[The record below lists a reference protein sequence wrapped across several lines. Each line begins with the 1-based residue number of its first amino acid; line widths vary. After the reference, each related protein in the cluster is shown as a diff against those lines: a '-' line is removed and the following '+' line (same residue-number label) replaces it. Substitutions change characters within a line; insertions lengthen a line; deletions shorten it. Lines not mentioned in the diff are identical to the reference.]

1 MSALAIGLALAAAL
15 QTTQLPW
22 RYKLQLD
29 EHSERLSVQVCA
41 PPGVQVPRLVALDRP
56 ALEHVQPGPDWQ
68 LDSRRWLLSSA
79 GEGPC
84 GQYSV
89 DLGRL
94 ADRRQRGHG
103 YRVGADLLTWPDA
116 WLWWPQPAQA
126 SAVLQFELPAGWS
139 LSAPWPLLQNE
150 VLPTYRLGGW
160 PRDWTGLVAWG
171 RFEPFELGGAASGVR
186 LAILGDVSSQRQS
199 ELSGWVEH
207 LAGLLEPAGGLPL
220 DEAQVLVVPVGGQGE
235 RRSGRGPVPW
245 GQVYRAGSGGVH
257 FFVDAEQPI
266 EAYYADWTG
275 AHEFSHLLHPYL
287 GRRGR
292 WLAEGLASYYQ
303 NVLRGRSGDLSEQQA
318 WQRLLAGFGRGRRD
332 ASNGIA
338 LRQVAWEM
346 GNRQAYMR
354 VYWSGAAWWLQR
366 DVELRL
372 LKGEAAGLDRL
383 LARFA
388 SAHLPA
394 TREWTAAGFAA
405 ELDRL
410 AGVSLFA
417 AELEPA
423 EEATRFPEL
432 SGLLSRL
439 GLVTD
444 DAGELLRINE
454 AAELAALRQ
463 AIMDP
468 GGLAP
473 DRSGRGG
480 AAGP

>member
-1 MSALAIGLALAAAL
+1 MSTLAIGLALAGAL
-15 QTTQLPW
+15 HSTQVPW
-22 RYKLQLD
+22 RYRLQLD
-29 EHSERLSVQVCA
+29 ERSERLSVQVCA
-41 PPGVQVPRLVALDRP
+41 PPGIQLPRLEALDRP
-56 ALEHVQPGPDWQ
+56 ALEHVQPGPDWR
-68 LDSRRWLLSSA
+68 LDQRRWLLSPA
-79 GEGPC
+79 AEAPC
-84 GQYSV
+84 GEYSV

-116 WLWWPQPAQA
+116 WLWWPQPEHAIA
-126 SAVLQFELPAGWS
+126 ELQFELPAGWS
-139 LSAPWPLLQNE
+139 LSAPWPLLQDTAP
-150 VLPTYRLGGW
+150 PTYRLGGW

-171 RFEPFELGGAASGVR
+171 RFEQFELGGAASGVR
-186 LAILGDVSSQRQS
+186 LAILGDVSGQRQR

-220 DEAQVLVVPVGGQGE
+220 AEAQVLVVPVGGHGG
-235 RRSGRGPVPW
+235 RRAGRGPVPW

-266 EAYYADWTG
+266 EAFYADWTG

-292 WLAEGLASYYQ
+292 WLSEGLASYYQ

-318 WQRLLAGFGRGRRD
+318 WARLLSGFGRGRRD
-332 ASNGIA
+332 ASDGVA

-346 GNRQAYMR
+346 GSRRAYMR

-372 LKGEAAGLDRL
+372 LKGENAGLDRL

-388 SAHLPA
+388 AEHLPA
-394 TREWTAAGFAA
+394 TRDWTAAGFAA
-405 ELDRL
+405 ELDRI

-417 AELEPA
+417 PALAPA

-432 SGLLSRL
+432 SGLQARL
-439 GLVTD
+439 GLVSD
-444 DAGELLRINE
+444 DTGELLRIDE
-454 AAELAALRQ
+454 AAELAALRR
-463 AIMDP
+463 AIM
-468 GGLAP
+468 
-473 DRSGRGG
+473 SGEKRPPQQSRRGG
-480 AAGP
+480 AAGS